1 MLENDDDFFKHLF
14 YSSPDNS
21 VNDVPIYN
29 EYVTDI
35 NIINI
40 KTGEEYLIN
49 SVEEDGSCV
58 KMFIS
63 QDMKSLIRTLINKN
77 KEEYLEADELNIPL
91 RLLLDKNLFSI
102 KIQNND
108 LGKALDVFTDLINK
122 KDVTKTF
129 TIPDLVGRLQ
139 TATINGNIN
148 VDSIHLEVILA
159 NQVRNINDRLEKPDW
174 NRPNESYE
182 ILTLNEAL
190 TDNPSPVV
198 SLLYQK
204 LAKVLYYPLT
214 YKKIKPSIF
223 DPFFMR
229 KPKKF
234 LNVNHEV
241 YDLNEPK
248 LKPRY
253 SPVVFFDKNGK
264 RERPKRRRYDRVR
277 RLICLGRGI

>member
-102 KIQNND
+102 K
-108 LGKALDVFTDLINK
+108 T
-122 KDVTKTF
+122 
-129 TIPDLVGRLQ
+129 
-139 TATINGNIN
+139 
-148 VDSIHLEVILA
+148 
-159 NQVRNINDRLEKPDW
+159 
-174 NRPNESYE
+174 
-182 ILTLNEAL
+182 
-190 TDNPSPVV
+190 
-198 SLLYQK
+198 
-204 LAKVLYYPLT
+204 
-214 YKKIKPSIF
+214 
-223 DPFFMR
+223 
-229 KPKKF
+229 
-234 LNVNHEV
+234 
-241 YDLNEPK
+241 
-248 LKPRY
+248 
-253 SPVVFFDKNGK
+253 
-264 RERPKRRRYDRVR
+264 
-277 RLICLGRGI
+277 